1 MLSAETGIDH
11 SARRRAGINCF
22 SFNRKMHCGI
32 VRRRSTVHFYVYVS
46 NESGSVLTRDPGG
59 ISEFGSLF
67 VHNFQYIH
75 RTGFCADTAGNT
87 FGSRI
92 VLGFYDQAK
101 WTGLRTGS
109 ASRTFF
115 LVDHVN
121 ALRVLGN
128 GAFRTGLGT
137 FTALRTGD
145 RADSLFLYDLQT
157 CLVRIKYLI
166 KCLRTCSH
174 TGKTSH
180 TGTAFFNFQFF
191 HLFYPPLKVCVFLI
205 LPFLIFFLNDISGIC
220 HYFPTCDFSS
230 IFHFAWLCIATKNL
244 KEADRKIAVFLRKI
258 YKKKNR
264 KFVMMKEK
272 NVLSSISQNQ
282 EWKDFG
288 STQ

>member
-1 MLSAETGIDH
+1 MSQDLCLHEILAISKSSDH
-11 SARRRAGINCF
+11 YSSTTSSTSIGQAFAQIPQAIHLEAGLP
-22 SFNRKMHCGI
+22 R
-32 VRRRSTVHFYVYVS
+32 
-46 NESGSVLTRDPGG
+46 
-59 ISEFGSLF
+59 
-67 VHNFQYIH
+67 
-75 RTGFCADTAGNT
+75 
-87 FGSRI
+87 
-92 VLGFYDQAK
+92 FYDQAK

-180 TGTAFFNFQFF
+180 TGAAFFTFSFF
-191 HLFYPPLKVCVFLI
+191 ILFYPPLKDVVFPI
-205 LPFLIFFLNDISGIC
+205 LPF
-220 HYFPTCDFSS
+220 
-230 IFHFAWLCIATKNL
+230 
-244 KEADRKIAVFLRKI
+244 
-258 YKKKNR
+258 
-264 KFVMMKEK
+264 
-272 NVLSSISQNQ
+272 
-282 EWKDFG
+282 
-288 STQ
+288 